1 MENWG
6 LITFTEIRILVDPIN
21 TSLSIKQS
29 VATII
34 AHEISHQWFGNLG
47 ETASDIL
54 YEIVFRSKYL
64 RFSYNGMV
72 DPSLAQRGLRHIHS
86 IPLY

>member
-21 TSLSIKQS
+21 TSLPVKQS

-47 ETASDIL
+47 EAFFMSSL
-54 YEIVFRSKYL
+54 MYKFRGKHH
-64 RFSYNGMV
+64 F
-72 DPSLAQRGLRHIHS
+72 DQK
-86 IPLY
+86 